1 MIDFKN
7 DPDILSNMRI
17 CLEGIARIKGVKLQH
32 PLEKYDMD
40 VMLNMMKEMETLP
53 VKRSF
58 KGKIV
63 RFKDSILAFIID
75 ILIYILRKCI
85 FLIGWF
91 CGGEVKI
98 RAEKLLKE

>member
-58 KGKIV
+58 NGAP
-63 RFKDSILAFIID
+63 RFKDDNPNKRFKD
-75 ILIYILRKCI
+75 DNPNKTFKR
-85 FLIGWF
+85 
-91 CGGEVKI
+91 EM
-98 RAEKLLKE
+98 